1 MEIHERDNANG
12 PRPGKLAGHQFT
24 FLACLQWTA
33 VTLLL
38 CLGYWLS
45 FSHHFGD
52 TLDVAGRMQS
62 GDIRGLYEFH
72 HLIAGLLP
80 FWLWTGLRQA
90 GVSISPLS
98 LLQLFAFVPTV
109 ATVLLV
115 FAMLRRL
122 EIPALLA
129 SGATFAFA
137 TSWGFWVYV
146 GTGRPYSTSMFFAVS
161 AYYVAL
167 SINEIRSEKGS
178 LFRIVGAALLVTLSC
193 LFWLEQCFNCIGVG
207 LLVALHPE
215 GLTAS
220 RRFRNLAIYAF
231 TGIVLTLAI
240 LLSGFLYTGAV
251 QTRDDIQP
259 WIATGATPPM
269 TFDRLSVMKASY
281 GLAAGIVDLDGLSY
295 MVNGLVRRD
304 PRLLKIGS
312 LPWQSTKFV
321 LALLLVL
328 PIYLYPILAFR
339 RSSCKKKIILVS
351 FSVPL
356 LLNLIFALGFMGSDV
371 ERFLPSFGCLA
382 VLGALRLRGSTMQL
396 RWRHTLSV
404 LLAVALAFIAGV
416 NLVEGALAEKR
427 YFTGLARELKDAA
440 GHPGPRDFVF
450 FFGRDFSH
458 TYCTMLHYYLGASYL
473 NLSANLAFPYWD
485 RPDWQEELTA
495 YIARGR
501 AEGGRVFVVD
511 RLALGENPISAAWSE
526 VQHPKPTVREVTYF
540 LRTSFCLTPAWKIG
554 PTAYWQLAPRTLS
567 CSSPLAGDPKERR

>member
-1 MEIHERDNANG
+1 MTDSVNQ

-24 FLACLQWTA
+24 FLGCLQWTV

-38 CLGYWLS
+38 CLGYCLS
-45 FSHHFGD
+45 FSHHFAD

-90 GVSISPLS
+90 GVSISALS

-109 ATVLLV
+109 ATLLLV

-137 TSWGFWVYV
+137 TSWAFWMYV
-146 GTGRPYSTSMFFAVS
+146 GTGRPYSTSMFFAVA

-167 SINEIRSEKGS
+167 SINENRSEKGA

-207 LLVALHPE
+207 LLVALRPE
-215 GLTAS
+215 GLTVS
-220 RRFRNLAIYAF
+220 RRSRNLAIYTL
-231 TGIVLTLAI
+231 TGIILTLAV

-251 QTRDDIQP
+251 RTRDDIQH

-269 TFDRLSVMKASY
+269 KFDRLSVMKASY
-281 GLAAGIVDLDGLSY
+281 GQAAGIIYLDGLSY
-295 MVNGLVRRD
+295 MINGLVRRD

-312 LPWQSTKFV
+312 LPWQLTKFL
-321 LALLLVL
+321 LAWLLAL

-339 RSSCKKKIILVS
+339 HSSREKKVILVS
-351 FSVPL
+351 FTVPL
-356 LLNLIFALGFMGSDV
+356 LLNLIFALGFMGSDA
-371 ERFLPSFGCLA
+371 ERFLPSFGSLA
-382 VLGALRLRGSTMQL
+382 VLGALGLGRSTMQL

-404 LLAVALAFIAGV
+404 LPAAVLAFIAGV
-416 NLVEGALAEKR
+416 NLVEGALAEKH
-427 YFTGLARELKDAA
+427 YFTGLARQMKDAA
-440 GHPGPRDFVF
+440 GHAGPRDFVF

-458 TYCTMLHYYLGASYL
+458 TYCTMLRYYVGASYL
-473 NLSANLAFPYWD
+473 NLSADLAFPAWD
-485 RPDWQEELTA
+485 RPDWQQELTA
-495 YIARGR
+495 DVARAR

-526 VQHPKPTVREVTYF
+526 VQHPKPTVQEVTYF
-540 LRTSFCLTPAWKIG
+540 LRTNFCLTPAWNIG

-567 CSSPLAGDPKERR
+567 CSSPLAGHPKERR